1 MTSTVC
7 VLALA
12 ASLANPTAIAR
23 ETKAAAGTWAVV
35 GMVMNGEE
43 IPEAGYKTL
52 RMVLTE
58 TTATALNGTDTIAD
72 GKFQIVGVIGK
83 RVLFDLT
90 MGAGPDNGKTFPA
103 LNEWVDKDTLRTCM
117 AQPGQPRPSSVESEK
132 GDRRAV
138 FVLKRVK
145 AK

>member
-1 MTSTVC
+1 MVPTIVA
-7 VLALA
+7 VMIAIQ
-12 ASLANPTAIAR
+12 LANPAAIAR

-58 TTATALNGTDTIAD
+58 TTATALNGKDTIAD

-90 MGAGPDNGKTFPA
+90 MGAGPDKGKTFPA
-103 LNEWVDKDTLRTCM
+103 LNEWIDNDTLKTCM

-138 FVLKRVK
+138 FVLKRMK